1 MMIDNNNNNNI
12 ISFNVWYIKDKKL
25 TKIKL
30 NENKR
35 KR

>member
-25 TKIKL
+25 RKIKL
-30 NENKR
+30 NEDKR